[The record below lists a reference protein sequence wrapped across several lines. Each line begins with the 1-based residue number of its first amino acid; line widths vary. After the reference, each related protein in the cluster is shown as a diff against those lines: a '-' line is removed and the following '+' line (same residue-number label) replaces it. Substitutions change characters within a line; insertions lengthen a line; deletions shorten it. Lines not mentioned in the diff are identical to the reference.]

1 MDNKILD
8 LCKSVVDSDLDALE
22 LHGVECEKYNVDCQ
36 ECPFWRENRDD
47 GVNCYEDED
56 ANKIK
61 EIARKYIEDNV
72 NNKKESYNMN
82 GKKMKIIDIFNNWD
96 NFTVG
101 TEFYDED
108 VKDVVFSKNGCDD
121 VVLEDYV
128 YIFRLDYELIVRE
141 PF

>member
-1 MDNKILD
+1 M
-8 LCKSVVDSDLDALE
+8 S
-22 LHGVECEKYNVDCQ
+22 
-36 ECPFWRENRDD
+36 
-47 GVNCYEDED
+47 
-56 ANKIK
+56 
-61 EIARKYIEDNV
+61 
-72 NNKKESYNMN
+72 
-82 GKKMKIIDIFNNWD
+82 FNNWD